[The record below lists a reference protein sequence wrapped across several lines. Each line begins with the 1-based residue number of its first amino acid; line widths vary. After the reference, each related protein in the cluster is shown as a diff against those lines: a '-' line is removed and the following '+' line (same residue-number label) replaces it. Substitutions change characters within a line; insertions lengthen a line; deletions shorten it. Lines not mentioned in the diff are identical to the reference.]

1 MSGIL
6 CCTAGVF
13 QHFDKLS
20 KTSSSVMVTTLVV
33 SILAKCSVASASR
46 SVIVYTTELYPTII
60 RTTGFSF
67 QATVGRFGAIVSPF
81 LIHINGYF
89 PGAMYVICGVILV
102 ISSVCI
108 LFLRETKDMV
118 LQDYI
123 RPDPSDLST
132 K

>member
-1 MSGIL
+1 M
-6 CCTAGVF
+6 
-13 QHFDKLS
+13 
-20 KTSSSVMVTTLVV
+20 
-33 SILAKCSVASASR
+33 LAKFAVASADR
-46 SVIVYTTELYPTII
+46 CVTLYTTELYPTVI
-60 RTTGFSF
+60 RTTGYSF
-67 QATVGRFGAIVSPF
+67 QATVGRCGAIVSPF
-81 LIHINGYF
+81 LIHIDRYF
-89 PGAMYVICGVILV
+89 PGAMYFLSGVMLL